1 MELGENV
8 SLDFDLNF
16 EDIEFIHDEGEDT
29 TNDETTKETGEQA
42 KGETGEG
49 KPAGTDAS
57 GSEKTATEAKETT
70 KNNEGATEEPTNKVS
85 ERVGGDA
92 TGGKGDKE
100 TSPQLYHTLA
110 TVLKEQG
117 VFSSVDE
124 SSLKDVN
131 DVKTLVDVIKKQI
144 EAEEFNDLS
153 DTQKTVLADMRA
165 GVEPTTASKY
175 KNAMDKLEA
184 ISEDV
189 LAENKQARFDLM
201 YQDFLSKGFS
211 EEKAGKYANRS
222 FELKEDLQD
231 AREAKDSLKR
241 NVTAQYDRLKQS
253 DLDKEES
260 KRNALEKSKGDLKD
274 RILKTPEVMDGVEV
288 NDGLR
293 HEIYDLMNNMV
304 STNPDTGIPENSLT
318 KHQREDPVDYNHKLY
333 YLYKVTN
340 GFKDLGYFG
349 RRTQTDSTKKL
360 EQALR
365 QSTHVSGGGSSTFS
379 DDVNA
384 SMLDIGDLVL
394 PE

>member
-16 EDIEFIHDEGEDT
+16 EDLEFITEGE
-29 TNDETTKETGEQA
+29 ETVDDKKTKEGDKRSEGEA
-42 KGETGEG
+42 GENKPKG
-49 KPAGTDAS
+49 KDAG
-57 GSEKTATEAKETT
+57 GSEKTTEETKETT
-70 KNNEGATEEPTNKVS
+70 KDNEGAAEKPTSKVS

-92 TGGKGDKE
+92 TDGKSDKE
-100 TSPQLYHTLA
+100 SSPQLYHTLA
-110 TVLKEQG
+110 EVLKEQG

-144 EAEEFNDLS
+144 EAEEFKDLT
-153 DTQKTVLADMRA
+153 DAQKTVLADMRA
-165 GVEPTTASKY
+165 GVEPTTAGKY
-175 KNAMDKLEA
+175 KKAMDKLES
-184 ISEDV
+184 ITDEV
-189 LAENKQARFDLM
+189 ITENKQARFDLI
-201 YQDFLSKGFS
+201 YQDFLSRGFS
-211 EEKAGKYANRS
+211 EDKANKYANRS

-231 AREAKDSLKR
+231 AKEAKDSLRR
-241 NVTAQYDRLKQS
+241 NVTAQYDKLKEA
-253 DLDKEES
+253 DLNKAAVERA
-260 KRNALEKSKGDLKD
+260 KLEKSKEDLKD
-274 RILKTPEVMDGVEV
+274 RILKTPEVMEGVEV
-288 NDGLR
+288 NEGLR

-304 STNPDTGIPENSLT
+304 ATNPETGVPENALT
-318 KHQREDPVDYNHKLY
+318 KHQREDPIDYNYKLY

-349 RRTQTDSTKKL
+349 RKVETSSTKKL

-365 QSTHVSGGGSSTFS
+365 QSTHVSGGGQSSFS

-384 SMLDIGDLVL
+384 SLLDIGDLVL

>member
-16 EDIEFIHDEGEDT
+16 EDLEFIHEGEEIK
-29 TNDETTKETGEQA
+29 NDEKTNETEGQ
-42 KGETGEG
+42 TG
-49 KPAGTDAS
+49 AGTAKDKLEDKNVS
-57 GSEKTATEAKETT
+57 GSEKATEETKETT
-70 KNNEGATEEPTNKVS
+70 KINEGAAEEPTNKVP

-92 TGGKGDKE
+92 TDGKGDKE

-131 DVKTLVDVIKKQI
+131 DVTTLVDVIKKQI
-144 EAEEFNDLS
+144 EAEEFRDLNDS
-153 DTQKTVLADMRA
+153 QKRVLKDMRA
-165 GVEPTTASKY
+165 GVEPTTADKY
-175 KNAMDKLEA
+175 KHAIDKLDTITEEV
-184 ISEDV
+184 IVD
-189 LAENKQARFDLM
+189 NKQARFDLI
-201 YQDFLSKGFS
+201 YQDFLSKGFD
-211 EEKAGKYANRS
+211 ENKAAKYANRS
-222 FELKEDLQD
+222 FELKEDLID
-231 AREAKDSLKR
+231 AREAKDSLAR
-241 NVTAQYDRLKQS
+241 NIESQYEKLKKV
-253 DLDKEES
+253 DLQKVAADKKKVDDNKE
-260 KRNALEKSKGDLKD
+260 LLKT
-274 RILKTPEVMDGVEV
+274 RILKSPEVMEGVEV
-288 NDGLR
+288 GEGLR
-293 HEIYDLMNNMV
+293 NEVFDLMYNTV
-304 STNPDTGIPENSLT
+304 SSNPDTGVPENALM
-318 KHQREDPVDYNHKLY
+318 KHQREDSIDFSHKLY

-340 GFKDLGYFG
+340 GFKDLSYFG
-349 RRTQTDSTKKL
+349 RKTQTDSTKKL